1 MLALIIQ
8 ALQSYEYLAAIED
21 KAYEPTE
28 EDIDES
34 KSKIAT
40 LLTEKGNED
49 GTEEV
54 VPKALLIDL
63 DEYERPEDAL
73 TQEVEKQGVD
83 TENAKEL
90 ADTHAALPNVKNL
103 YQHSQHQRRCSAGY
117 HYKRGRPYLLADRT
131 HSAEQEAG
139 EEQQGAIEKEP
150 APTPSRKERRKRCLL
165 ILTG

>member
-8 ALQSYEYLAAIED
+8 ALQSYKYLAAIED

-34 KSKIAT
+34 KSEVAT

-63 DEYERPEDAL
+63 DEHERPEDPLA
-73 TQEVEKQGVD
+73 QEVEKQRVGAKH
-83 TENAKEL
+83 TKEL
-90 ADTHAALPNVKNL
+90 SDTHATLPNVKNL
-103 YQHSQHQRRCSAGY
+103 YQHSQQQRCCSAGY
-117 HYKRGRPYLLADRT
+117 HDKCGRPYLLADRT
-131 HSAEQEAG
+131 RAAEQEAG
-139 EEQQGAIEKEP
+139 EEQ
-150 APTPSRKERRKRCLL
+150 
-165 ILTG
+165 

>member
-34 KSKIAT
+34 KSEVTT
-40 LLTEKGNED
+40 LLAEKGNED

-63 DEYERPEDAL
+63 DEHERPENAL
-73 TQEVEKQGVD
+73 AQEVEKQGVD
-83 TENAKEL
+83 AEHAEEI
-90 ADTHAALPNVKNL
+90 AGTHTALPNVNNL
-103 YQHSQHQRRCSAGY
+103 YQHSQQQRCCSAGY
-117 HYKRGRPYLLADRT
+117 HDKRGRPYLLADGTRA
-131 HSAEQEAG
+131 AEQEAG
-139 EEQQGAIEKEP
+139 EEQ
-150 APTPSRKERRKRCLL
+150 
-165 ILTG
+165 